1 MAGEVVNLMKVGD
14 LVKNLNSESKMTGIV
29 VEWHHRIDELHEDGG
44 FHPRVLWADGRCSW
58 VMRHRVEVVD
68 ESR

>member
-1 MAGEVVNLMKVGD
+1 MADEVVKMVKVGD
-14 LVKNLNSESKMTGIV
+14 LVKNLNSESKMIGIV
-29 VEWHHRIDELHEDGG
+29 VEWHGDYEDEDGG

>member
-1 MAGEVVNLMKVGD
+1 MKVGD
-14 LVKNLNSESKMTGIV
+14 LVRNLNSESKMTGIIV
-29 VEWHHRIDELHEDGG
+29 DWHEDGG
-44 FHPRVLWADGRCSW
+44 VHPRVLWADGRCSW